1 MSINKYYGLMQTNSN
16 GVIFAVL
23 VAVITSMM
31 FMASQGGGIIKAA
44 LAQAN
49 PMIPAVGQGGGSGS
63 SNATSSSM
71 SNMKMSSS
79 GGGTTNKTTVVRD
92 SQTILLEGKTIP
104 AKDFIHLYDSTPY
117 MITNGHIAM
126 KVPCDTSSK
135 PAVNVLIGSAPNVKP
150 VQPELVK
157 ELSKPGSMCLYHV
170 DVGSDPAK
178 KIIQTDIA
186 IQNPN
191 NSTITFPPMST
202 FVIGVNEIMPG
213 APG

>member
-1 MSINKYYGLMQTNSN
+1 MEIDKNKLT
-16 GVIFAVL
+16 FAVL
-23 VAVITSMM
+23 AAVIASMT
-31 FMASQGGGIIKAA
+31 FVANGGIKPTF
-44 LAQAN
+44 AQAASN
-49 PMIPAVGQGGGSGS
+49 N
-63 SNATSSSM
+63 NATSSM
-71 SNMKMSSS
+71 SNMNMSASSS
-79 GGGTTNKTTVVRD
+79 GTTNKTTVVRD
-92 SQTILLEGKTIP
+92 SQTILLEGKTLP

-117 MITNGHIAM
+117 MIMNGHIAM

-150 VQPELVK
+150 VQPELIK

-170 DVGSDPAK
+170 DVRSDPAK

-186 IQNPN
+186 IQNPTDK
-191 NSTITFPPMST
+191 TITFPPTST

>member
-1 MSINKYYGLMQTNSN
+1 MEINKNKLT
-16 GVIFAVL
+16 FAVL
-23 VAVITSMM
+23 AAVIASMM
-31 FMASQGGGIIKAA
+31 FAANGGIKPTFAQVAGVTPSSSTDQAA
-44 LAQAN
+44 SN
-49 PMIPAVGQGGGSGS
+49 K
-63 SNATSSSM
+63 NATSSM
-71 SNMKMSSS
+71 SNMNMSSTSS
-79 GGGTTNKTTVVRD
+79 GTNKTTVVRD

-117 MITNGHIAM
+117 MIMNGHIAM

-135 PAVNVLIGSAPNVKP
+135 PAVNVLIGSAPDVKP
-150 VQPELVK
+150 VQPELIK

-170 DVGSDPAK
+170 DVGSDVAK

-186 IQNPN
+186 IQNPTDK
-191 NSTITFPPMST
+191 TITFPPTST

>member
-1 MSINKYYGLMQTNSN
+1 MYNNNVFQLMQVKNN
-16 GVIFAVL
+16 KVIVGVLA
-23 VAVITSMM
+23 AVITSMIL
-31 FMASQGGGIIKAA
+31 GTNVGITKVF
-44 LAQAN
+44 AQTN
-49 PMIPAVGQGGGSGS
+49 PAVPGTNQGASNNTTSG
-63 SNATSSSM
+63 TM
-71 SNMKMSSS
+71 PNMKMTVSTA
-79 GGGTTNKTTVVRD
+79 GGTNKTTVVRD
-92 SQTILLEGKTIP
+92 SQTILLEGKTLP

-117 MITNGHIAM
+117 MIMNGHIAM

-135 PAVNVLIGSAPNVKP
+135 PAVNVLIGSAPDVKP

-170 DVGSDPAK
+170 DVGSDVAK